1 MIRKCQN
8 TDMARTKEF
17 DRDATL
23 LQSISVFSQHGYEG
37 TSTEVLLK
45 TMGISRQSLYDTYG
59 DKWRLYLE
67 SLQRY
72 VSDSVG
78 AHLVTLE
85 HAAGGRAAIEA
96 FLIRAVNQA
105 RADAS
110 PACLGVSAVCE
121 FGRSAPEVVALTE
134 AAGRLLVDALKRRL
148 REAAS
153 RAEMAPDIDI
163 DDAAAF
169 LASTL
174 TGIKVAAR
182 AGASQDSLLGI
193 ARMALRSLR

>member
-1 MIRKCQN
+1 
-8 TDMARTKEF
+8 
-17 DRDATL
+17 
-23 LQSISVFSQHGYEG
+23 
-37 TSTEVLLK
+37 
-45 TMGISRQSLYDTYG
+45 
-59 DKWRLYLE
+59 
-67 SLQRY
+67 
-72 VSDSVG
+72 
-78 AHLVTLE
+78 
-85 HAAGGRAAIEA
+85 
-96 FLIRAVNQA
+96 
-105 RADAS
+105 
-110 PACLGVSAVCE
+110 
-121 FGRSAPEVVALTE
+121 
-134 AAGRLLVDALKRRL
+134 LLVDALKRRL